1 MSPEKLLFLFSS
13 MMCTLLPP
21 LPGPD
26 QLLPHPGVLYLVS
39 QVGEQQFVPV
49 IVFGAGR
56 VLLKYCK

>member
-1 MSPEKLLFLFSS
+1 MSPVQLLFLFSS
-13 MMCTLLPP
+13 MMCTLPP
-21 LPGPD
+21 LPGLD